1 MKHSKR
7 EHFLP
12 SRFVAVVLM
21 LTVVCG
27 FIFVHGVQ
35 KSEAA
40 EGYPKKPIKVIVP
53 FGAGGGADTLA
64 RSMTTNLQDLL
75 GQPIVVS
82 NTPGGG
88 GTIGTTQGLT
98 AKADGYTIVLAAS
111 GPLYT
116 QPFIIDLKY
125 SQDDYVPVAQLSY
138 VPRVV
143 VAHPSAPYNSVK
155 EMMEYAAAN
164 PGKALV
170 GISAIGSTDHFAMEQ
185 LKLDHNVD
193 LNLVPQGG
201 GQAQK
206 VAVIGGHVEVA
217 AVTTTEGAALVESG
231 QVKALG
237 LMHSER
243 DAAFPDLQTCE
254 EQGYPVESGVGY
266 YMITASDTPA
276 DIVTTLEKAIN
287 ETFNDAGYQE
297 NAKKLKLI
305 LSFKNGPDTAK
316 EIQKFYS
323 LYEELAGKI
332 GLKKK

>member
-1 MKHSKR
+1 MKHSER
-7 EHFLP
+7 EHFSP
-12 SRFVAVVLM
+12 RRFVAVILM
-21 LTVVCG
+21 FTVACG
-27 FIFVHGVQ
+27 CIFLHSAPT
-35 KSEAA
+35 SEAA

-64 RSMTTNLQDLL
+64 RSMTKNLQDLL

-82 NTPGGG
+82 NAPGGG

-98 AKADGYTIVLAAS
+98 AKADGYTLVLAAS

-143 VAHPSAPYNSVK
+143 VAHPKVPYNTLK
-155 EMMEYAAAN
+155 EMMD
-164 PGKALV
+164 LV
-170 GISAIGSTDHFAMEQ
+170 QEKPEDVIIGISAIGSTDHFGMEQ
-185 LKLDHNVD
+185 LKLEHGVD

-201 GQAQK
+201 GAAQK
-206 VAVIGGHVEVA
+206 TAVIGGHVDVA

-231 QVKALG
+231 QVKALC
-237 LMHSER
+237 LMHSEQ
-243 DAAFPDLQTCE
+243 DAAFPGLQTCE
-254 EQGYPVESGVGY
+254 EEGYPVESGVGY
-266 YMITASDTPA
+266 YMITAADTPV
-276 DIVTTLEKAIN
+276 DIVAALEKAISD
-287 ETFNDAGYQE
+287 TFSDAEYQE
-297 NAKKLKLI
+297 NAKKLKLV
-305 LSFKNGPDTAK
+305 LSFKNGPDTAE
-316 EIQKFYS
+316 EIQKFYN